1 MKVGLISGHGA
12 GDCGACGYGYEEA
25 NETVRIV
32 KMLNERLQDC
42 GIETVV
48 YPYGRN
54 AFKDCNR
61 GLGLQVD
68 FSDCNYVLEVHLNS
82 GRGDET
88 GDDSIG
94 GTEIYVTPHEAT
106 TGTENLILEYM
117 EELGYRNRGVKTEN
131 FLVINKV
138 KNLGVSSALMETCF
152 VDDVDDMEL
161 YESKFDE
168 TINAIARGICEG
180 FGVAYTENADN
191 TEISTGDAGEDTG
204 CMSREEKEYY
214 VNCTYLELLGRLA
227 DPDGLENYCNAIP
240 DDATWDSNL
249 YEYVDANIKQ
259 SEEYDQYQ
267 QKEYIRKVYLAE
279 LGREPDAVGMENY
292 MGYSR
297 YRDIYRDIHNS
308 DEAKA
313 RRGE

>member
-42 GIETVV
+42 GIDTVV
-48 YPYGRN
+48 YPYERN

-68 FSDCNYVLEVHLNS
+68 FSDCDYVLEVHLNS

-94 GTEIYVTPHEAT
+94 GTEIYVTPREAT

-117 EELGYRNRGVKTEN
+117 EELGYRNRGVKAEN

-138 KNLGVSSALMETCF
+138 KNLGVSSALLETCF

-161 YESKFDE
+161 YENTFDE
-168 TINAIARGICEG
+168 TISAIARGICVG
-180 FGVAYTENADN
+180 FGVGYTED
-191 TEISTGDAGEDTG
+191 TDDSTDEQEESTS

-227 DPDGLENYCNAIP
+227 DSDGLENYVNAIP
-240 DDATWDSNL
+240 DDTTWDSNL

-259 SEEYDQYQ
+259 SEEYVRHQRD
-267 QKEYIRKVYLAE
+267 EYIRKVYLAE
-279 LGREPDAVGMENY
+279 LGREPDPAGMETY
-292 MGYSR
+292 MSYGR

-308 DEAKA
+308 DEARA
-313 RRGE
+313 YRGE

>member
-32 KMLNERLQDC
+32 KMLDERLQDC

-68 FSDCNYVLEVHLNS
+68 FSDCDYVVEVHLNS

-94 GTEIYVTPHEAT
+94 GTEIYVTPREAT
-106 TGTENLILEYM
+106 TGTENLILQNM

-138 KNLGVSSALMETCF
+138 KNLGVSSALLETCF

-161 YESKFDE
+161 YENRFNE
-168 TINAIARGICEG
+168 TISAIARGICVG
-180 FGVAYTENADN
+180 FGVGYTE
-191 TEISTGDAGEDTG
+191 EDTDDSTDEPEESAD

-227 DPDGLENYCNAIP
+227 DSDGLENYVNAIP

-259 SEEYDQYQ
+259 SEEYAQYQ
-267 QKEYIRKVYLAE
+267 LRQYIYKVYNAE
-279 LGREPDAVGMENY
+279 LGRNPDEDGMENY

-308 DEAKA
+308 NEAKA

>member
-25 NETVRIV
+25 NETIRIV
-32 KMLNERLQDC
+32 KALDAKLEAC
-42 GIETVV
+42 GIDTVV
-48 YPYGRN
+48 YPYERN

-68 FSDCNYVLEVHLNS
+68 FSGCDYVVEVHLNS

-88 GDDSIG
+88 GDDSVG
-94 GTEIYVTPHEAT
+94 GTEIYVTPREAT

-117 EELGYRNRGVKTEN
+117 EELGYRNRGVKAEN

-138 KNLGVSSALMETCF
+138 KNLGVSSALLETCF

-161 YESKFDE
+161 YENTFDE
-168 TINAIARGICEG
+168 TISAIARGICVG
-180 FGVAYTENADN
+180 FGVGYTED
-191 TEISTGDAGEDTG
+191 TDDSTDEQEESTS

-227 DPDGLENYCNAIP
+227 DSDGLENYVNAIP
-240 DDATWDSNL
+240 DDTTWDSNL

-259 SEEYDQYQ
+259 SEEYVRHQRD
-267 QKEYIRKVYLAE
+267 EYIRKVYLA
-279 LGREPDAVGMENY
+279 
-292 MGYSR
+292 
-297 YRDIYRDIHNS
+297 
-308 DEAKA
+308 
-313 RRGE
+313 

>member
-32 KMLNERLQDC
+32 KTLDERLQDC

-48 YPYGRN
+48 YPYERN

-61 GLGLQVD
+61 GLGLQAD
-68 FSDCNYVLEVHLNS
+68 FSDCDYVLEVHLNS

-88 GDDSIG
+88 GDGDIG
-94 GTEIYVTPHEAT
+94 GTEIYVTPREAT

-138 KNLGVSSALMETCF
+138 KNLGVSSALLETCF

-161 YESKFDE
+161 YENRFDE
-168 TINAIARGICEG
+168 TISAIARGICVG
-180 FGVAYTENADN
+180 FGVGYTED
-191 TEISTGDAGEDTG
+191 TDDSTDEQEESTS

-227 DPDGLENYCNAIP
+227 DSDGLENYVNAIP

-259 SEEYDQYQ
+259 SEEYVRHQRN
-267 QKEYIRKVYLAE
+267 EYIRKVYLAE
-279 LGREPDAVGMENY
+279 LGREPDPAGMETY
-292 MGYSR
+292 MCYGR
-297 YRDIYRDIHNS
+297 YRDIYRDIHMS
-308 DEAKA
+308 DEARA
-313 RRGE
+313 YRGE

>member
-32 KMLNERLQDC
+32 KMLDERLQDC
-42 GIETVV
+42 GIDTVV
-48 YPYGRN
+48 YPYERN

-68 FSDCNYVLEVHLNS
+68 FSGCDYVLEVHLNS

-94 GTEIYVTPHEAT
+94 GTEIYVTPREAT

-117 EELGYRNRGVKTEN
+117 EELGYRNRGVKAEN

-138 KNLGVSSALMETCF
+138 KNLGVSSALLETCF

-161 YESKFDE
+161 YENTFDE
-168 TINAIARGICEG
+168 TISAIARGICVG
-180 FGVAYTENADN
+180 FGVGYTED
-191 TEISTGDAGEDTG
+191 TDDSTDEQEESTS

-227 DPDGLENYCNAIP
+227 DSDGLENYVNAIP
-240 DDATWDSNL
+240 DDTMWDSNL

-259 SEEYDQYQ
+259 SEEYVRHQRD
-267 QKEYIRKVYLAE
+267 EYIRKVYLAE
-279 LGREPDAVGMENY
+279 LGREPDPAGMETY
-292 MGYSR
+292 MSYGR

-308 DEAKA
+308 DEARA
-313 RRGE
+313 YRGE

>member
-25 NETVRIV
+25 DETIRIV
-32 KMLNERLQDC
+32 KALDAKLEAC
-42 GIETVV
+42 GIDTVV
-48 YPYGRN
+48 YPYERN

-94 GTEIYVTPHEAT
+94 GTEIYVTPREAT
-106 TGTENLILEYM
+106 TGTENLILQNM

-180 FGVAYTENADN
+180 FGVAYTENADP
-191 TEISTGDAGEDTG
+191 
-204 CMSREEKEYY
+204 K
-214 VNCTYLELLGRLA
+214 
-227 DPDGLENYCNAIP
+227 
-240 DDATWDSNL
+240 
-249 YEYVDANIKQ
+249 
-259 SEEYDQYQ
+259 
-267 QKEYIRKVYLAE
+267 
-279 LGREPDAVGMENY
+279 
-292 MGYSR
+292 
-297 YRDIYRDIHNS
+297 
-308 DEAKA
+308 
-313 RRGE
+313 

>member
-32 KMLNERLQDC
+32 KMLDERLQDC

-88 GDDSIG
+88 GDGGIG
-94 GTEIYVTPHEAT
+94 GTEIYVTPREAT

-138 KNLGVSSALMETCF
+138 KNLGVSSALLETCF

-161 YESKFDE
+161 YENRFDE
-168 TINAIARGICEG
+168 TISAIARGICVG
-180 FGVAYTENADN
+180 FGVGYTED
-191 TEISTGDAGEDTG
+191 TDDSTDEQEESTS

-227 DPDGLENYCNAIP
+227 DSDGLENYVNAIP
-240 DDATWDSNL
+240 DDVTWDSNL

-259 SEEYDQYQ
+259 SEEYAQYQ
-267 QKEYIRKVYLAE
+267 QKEYIRKVYLTE
-279 LGREPDAVGMENY
+279 LGREPDPAGMETY
-292 MGYSR
+292 MSYGR

>member
-1 MKVGLISGHGA
+1 M
-12 GDCGACGYGYEEA
+12 
-25 NETVRIV
+25 
-32 KMLNERLQDC
+32 
-42 GIETVV
+42 
-48 YPYGRN
+48 
-54 AFKDCNR
+54 
-61 GLGLQVD
+61 GLQVD
-68 FSDCNYVLEVHLNS
+68 FSDCDYVLEVHLNS

-94 GTEIYVTPHEAT
+94 GTEIYVTPREAT

-138 KNLGVSSALMETCF
+138 KNLGVSSALLETCF

-161 YESKFDE
+161 YENRFDE
-168 TINAIARGICEG
+168 TISAIARGICVG
-180 FGVAYTENADN
+180 FGVGYTED
-191 TEISTGDAGEDTG
+191 TDDSTDEQEESTS

-227 DPDGLENYCNAIP
+227 DSDGLENYVNAIP

-259 SEEYDQYQ
+259 SEEYVRHQRN
-267 QKEYIRKVYLAE
+267 EYIRKVYLAE
-279 LGREPDAVGMENY
+279 LGREPDPAGMETY
-292 MGYSR
+292 MCYGR
-297 YRDIYRDIHNS
+297 YRDIYRDIHMS
-308 DEAKA
+308 DEARA
-313 RRGE
+313 YRGE

>member
-32 KMLNERLQDC
+32 KMLDERLQDC

-68 FSDCNYVLEVHLNS
+68 FSGCDYVLEVHLNS

-94 GTEIYVTPHEAT
+94 GTEIYVTPREAT
-106 TGTENLILEYM
+106 TGTENLILQNM
-117 EELGYRNRGVKTEN
+117 EELGYRNRGVKVEN

-138 KNLGVSSALMETCF
+138 KNLGVSSALLETCF

-161 YESKFDE
+161 YENKFDE
-168 TINAIARGICEG
+168 TISAIARGICVG
-180 FGVAYTENADN
+180 FGVGYTE
-191 TEISTGDAGEDTG
+191 EDTDDSTDEPEESAD

-214 VNCTYLELLGRLA
+214 VDIFLL
-227 DPDGLENYCNAIP
+227 
-240 DDATWDSNL
+240 
-249 YEYVDANIKQ
+249 
-259 SEEYDQYQ
+259 
-267 QKEYIRKVYLAE
+267 
-279 LGREPDAVGMENY
+279 
-292 MGYSR
+292 
-297 YRDIYRDIHNS
+297 
-308 DEAKA
+308 
-313 RRGE
+313 

>member
-32 KMLNERLQDC
+32 KMLDERLQDC

-48 YPYGRN
+48 YPYERN

-68 FSDCNYVLEVHLNS
+68 FSGCDYVLEVHLNS

-94 GTEIYVTPHEAT
+94 GTEIYVTPREAT

-117 EELGYRNRGVKTEN
+117 EELGYRNRGVKAEN

-138 KNLGVSSALMETCF
+138 KNLGVSSALLETCF

-161 YESKFDE
+161 YENTFDE
-168 TINAIARGICEG
+168 TISAIARGICVG
-180 FGVAYTENADN
+180 FGVGYTED
-191 TEISTGDAGEDTG
+191 TDDSTDEQEESTS

-227 DPDGLENYCNAIP
+227 DSDGLENYVNAIP
-240 DDATWDSNL
+240 DDTMWDSNL

-259 SEEYDQYQ
+259 SEEYVRHQRD
-267 QKEYIRKVYLAE
+267 EYIRKVYLAE
-279 LGREPDAVGMENY
+279 LGREPDPAGMETY
-292 MGYSR
+292 MSYGR

-308 DEAKA
+308 DEARA
-313 RRGE
+313 YRGE

>member
-32 KMLNERLQDC
+32 KMLDERLQDC

-68 FSDCNYVLEVHLNS
+68 FSDCDYVLEVHLNS

-94 GTEIYVTPHEAT
+94 GTEIYVTPREAT

-138 KNLGVSSALMETCF
+138 KNLGVSSALLETCF

-161 YESKFDE
+161 YENRFDE
-168 TINAIARGICEG
+168 TISAIARGICVG
-180 FGVAYTENADN
+180 FGVGYTED
-191 TEISTGDAGEDTG
+191 TDDSTDEQEESTS

-227 DPDGLENYCNAIP
+227 DSDGLENYVNAIP

-259 SEEYDQYQ
+259 SEEYVRHQRN
-267 QKEYIRKVYLAE
+267 EYILKVYLAE
-279 LGREPDAVGMENY
+279 LVREPDPAGMETY
-292 MGYSR
+292 MCYGR
-297 YRDIYRDIHNS
+297 YRDIYRDIHMS
-308 DEAKA
+308 DEARA
-313 RRGE
+313 YRGE